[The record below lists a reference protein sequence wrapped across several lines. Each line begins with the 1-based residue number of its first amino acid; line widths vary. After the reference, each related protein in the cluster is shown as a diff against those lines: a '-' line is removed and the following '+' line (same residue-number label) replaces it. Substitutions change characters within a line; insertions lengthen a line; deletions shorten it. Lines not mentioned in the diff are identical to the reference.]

1 MGGSRSDNGGFNM
14 KAIIKNKTIL
24 KSVFNPYK
32 PGQIVDSGYPKI
44 LPATYTFMPL
54 EIQIKERTENE

>member
-1 MGGSRSDNGGFNM
+1 M